1 MNNGCGSLT
10 TFSDNPSDHTHILCH
25 LNCINVISNLLAE
38 RDWCATFAV
47 KQTTCLYRFS
57 VKRICFG
64 RYFLSFSVYF
74 VQLSLS
80 QCSEQTEFTTSL
92 VTRHR
97 SQTQPPL
104 KRKVLYAFVVCE
116 KPYLSPAACLVT
128 GYDKC

>member
-1 MNNGCGSLT
+1 MT
-10 TFSDNPSDHTHILCH
+10 DK
-25 LNCINVISNLLAE
+25 AE
-38 RDWCATFAV
+38 RKQVTSELFLKRDWCATFAV

-80 QCSEQTEFTTSL
+80 QCSEQTAFTTSL

-97 SQTQPPL
+97 SSRGISCYLCAGVVRVGSMRFAVLEPP
-104 KRKVLYAFVVCE
+104 RTREKVPV
-116 KPYLSPAACLVT
+116 
-128 GYDKC
+128 